1 MVKKELKRSFFE
13 FFATYENQKKVAFF
27 CVPLKR
33 TSILFKRT
41 SVLFKRTS
49 VLLKEPGLGISSFK
63 KNETVKDLHLN
74 RKGTQIN
81 FIDTVARWD
90 RSRDLRI
97 TRKAS

>member
-33 TSILFKRT
+33 TSI
-41 SVLFKRTS
+41 LFKRTS

-90 RSRDLRI
+90 RFRDLRI